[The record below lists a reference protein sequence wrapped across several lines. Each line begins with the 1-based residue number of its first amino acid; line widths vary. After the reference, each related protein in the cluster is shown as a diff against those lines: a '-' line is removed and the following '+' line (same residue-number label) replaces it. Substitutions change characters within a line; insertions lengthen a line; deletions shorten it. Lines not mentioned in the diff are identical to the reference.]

1 MSYDLNEIGKIIT
14 RPRNKANIDYG
25 KEVNRELM
33 MHVHGIGMS
42 AALKTLEPFENED
55 IAATRRT
62 YAVSSK
68 DLFKRL
74 LREEQQ
80 VFTTKGG
87 SVSYTNSKR
96 KEKELID
103 VMSKFG
109 GGIGLRRWVETYAK
123 PAFDTDPMGL
133 VFMEISDNNEAPESG
148 ETKKIYP
155 TYKSIT
161 CIHDYHADNRE
172 LEYVCFTINKHEL
185 YEYGISAK
193 DGETNKYYRFVD
205 DEFDRV
211 VYVVN
216 EVAILAPMRE
226 GYFAEIP
233 NIFGKVPAIIL
244 SDLVQ
249 YWDTGKYESR
259 LQVLS
264 QVGDCFLRDRSIRD
278 LQKLYHGFAKAVE
291 PMIKCNTCD
300 GEGVLKGLPCP
311 DCSAAG
317 ADKGTGY
324 KTRTRI
330 SDVARFPLDILN
342 EAGSFDFKKLF
353 GYVTPDIASWQQ
365 QNSDLASLEQL
376 MYITHY
382 GTMSNATVQGIN
394 GKQPVDET
402 ATKTL
407 MDTLPK
413 QMVLNNLADWAER
426 IETWVA
432 NMSAMF
438 LFAEQEPSVSIT
450 YGRDYILNTP
460 EQILEVYHEMKKNGD
475 PVSTLNEMMI
485 KYIKSLYKGSPQK
498 QAVELKKF
506 TVEPF
511 PHMST
516 KDIESSAFVSE
527 LDKKRTRYYVEWAK
541 TVSYEKWL
549 TSSEEELKLS
559 LTEYVNNIVILP
571 PQKETETI

>member
-1 MSYDLNEIGKIIT
+1 MSYDLNEIGKIIV

-55 IAATRRT
+55 IASTRRT

-87 SVSYTNSKR
+87 SISYTNSKT
-96 KEKELID
+96 KEKKLID
-103 VMSKFG
+103 SMSKFG
-109 GGIGLRRWVETYAK
+109 GGIGLRRWVETFAK

-133 VFMEISDNNEAPESG
+133 VYMEISDNNEAPEIG
-148 ETKKIYP
+148 ESKKVYP
-155 TYKSIT
+155 TYKRIT
-161 CIHDYHADNRE
+161 CIHDYYSEGRE
-172 LEYVCFTINKHEL
+172 LEYVCFNIEKHEL
-185 YEYGISAK
+185 HEYGISERE
-193 DGETNKYYRFVD
+193 GEANKYYRFVD

-216 EVAILAPMRE
+216 EIAILAPMRE
-226 GYFAEIP
+226 GYYAEIP
-233 NIFGKVPAIIL
+233 NVFGKVPAIIL
-244 SDLVQ
+244 SDMVQ

-264 QVGDCFLRDRSIRD
+264 QLGDCFLRDRSIRD

-300 GEGVLKGLPCP
+300 GEGVVKGLPCP
-311 DCSAAG
+311 DCSVAG
-317 ADKGTGY
+317 ADRGMGY

-342 EAGSFDFKKLF
+342 EAGGFDFKKLF

-413 QMVLNNLADWAER
+413 QMVLNNLADWAEK

-438 LFAEQEPSVSIT
+438 MFSEQEPSVSIT

-475 PVSTLNEMMI
+475 PVSTLNEMMV

-506 TVEPF
+506 AIEPF
-511 PHMST
+511 PHMAT
-516 KDIESSAFVSE
+516 KDIEASSFVSE
-527 LDKKRTRYYVEWAK
+527 LDKKRTRYFVEWAK
-541 TVSYEKWL
+541 TISYEGWL
-549 TSSEEELKLS
+549 TSSEDELKKS
-559 LTEYVNNIVILP
+559 LTEYVNNIVLLP
-571 PQKETETI
+571 IQNETIA